1 MYPVPQGAVLAA
13 ALLSVVLVRLYWHLN
28 SLNLRAAAKQE
39 LPYPLFLVAL
49 LMIYVYAG
57 AYHYRLNGT
66 FCGQN

>member
-49 LMIYVYAG
+49 LMVYALLHC
-57 AYHYRLNGT
+57 YIK
-66 FCGQN
+66 